1 MSKDSKGVLTD
12 YSYTQNRELS
22 WLRFNRRVLEEAAD
36 DTVPTLERLKFISI
50 FTSNLD
56 EFFMVRVGSLVDMAS
71 VSPKDVDNKSG
82 MGPKEQLAA
91 IHEVVPGLI
100 EIKGQLFQ
108 RVSALLAQEG
118 IQDLEYPDLTDQ
130 ERVQADDYFRSAV
143 LPILSP
149 QIVGQRH
156 PTPHLDNKALYITA
170 LLSSKSGKKSLGFI
184 PLPAALPP
192 IFLLPG
198 SQGRY
203 LRLENII
210 RHWAPKLFGKYV
222 VEETCVISATR
233 NADLTFDT
241 EKFEDREE
249 DFRQLMTKMLKK
261 RANQAIVRLE
271 LGQKPSQ
278 TMMDLLTGM
287 IPVVTGQVYYDSSPL
302 AMGYVSQLE
311 KLLPEELRAKLTY
324 VPYQP
329 RWPENLNRQ
338 ESMIDQIRRRDRLLF
353 FPFDSIDPFLKLLEE
368 AADRPDVASIK
379 ITIYR
384 LASTSKIA
392 RILCRAAENGKE
404 VVALME
410 LRARFDEANNIAW
423 SKMLEEAGCKVIYG
437 MENFKCHSKLCL
449 ITLQDKSGT
458 HYITQVGTGNYNEK
472 TSALYTDL
480 SVMTASPVI
489 GADGAAFFRNMLT
502 DNLEGEYD
510 ALLVAPKGLK
520 PSLCDLIQAEIDKGS
535 DGYICI
541 KANSVTERDI
551 IDKLQEASQAGV
563 QVEMIIRGICCIR
576 PGVLL
581 KTEHIQVTSIVGR
594 YLEHARIYVFGKGDQ
609 VKYFIASADLMT
621 RNLQRRV
628 EIACPIWDKEI
639 QGQLQTILDTQLRD
653 NAKASFLQP
662 SGTYL
667 RKEPQ
672 NGQPRLD
679 CQEVFLETSLHH
691 PEPAAPV
698 KKPRPETEKV
708 SFFQKMRRLF
718 GGK

>member
-1 MSKDSKGVLTD
+1 M
-12 YSYTQNRELS
+12 
-22 WLRFNRRVLEEAAD
+22 RFNRRVLEEAAD

-143 LPILSP
+143 LCPSSP
-149 QIVGQRH
+149 PRLWGGAIQPPFGQQGPLHHGPAEQQERQKVPGLH
-156 PTPHLDNKALYITA
+156 PPCPPPPCPHL
-170 LLSSKSGKKSLGFI
+170 
-184 PLPAALPP
+184 PA
-192 IFLLPG
+192 LPG

-311 KLLPEELRAKLTY
+311 KLPPEELRAKLTY

-329 RWPENLNRQ
+329 GG
-338 ESMIDQIRRRDRLLF
+338 RR
-353 FPFDSIDPFLKLLEE
+353 
-368 AADRPDVASIK
+368 
-379 ITIYR
+379 T
-384 LASTSKIA
+384 
-392 RILCRAAENGKE
+392 
-404 VVALME
+404 
-410 LRARFDEANNIAW
+410 
-423 SKMLEEAGCKVIYG
+423 
-437 MENFKCHSKLCL
+437 
-449 ITLQDKSGT
+449 
-458 HYITQVGTGNYNEK
+458 
-472 TSALYTDL
+472 
-480 SVMTASPVI
+480 
-489 GADGAAFFRNMLT
+489 
-502 DNLEGEYD
+502 
-510 ALLVAPKGLK
+510 
-520 PSLCDLIQAEIDKGS
+520 
-535 DGYICI
+535 
-541 KANSVTERDI
+541 
-551 IDKLQEASQAGV
+551 
-563 QVEMIIRGICCIR
+563 
-576 PGVLL
+576 
-581 KTEHIQVTSIVGR
+581 
-594 YLEHARIYVFGKGDQ
+594 
-609 VKYFIASADLMT
+609 
-621 RNLQRRV
+621 
-628 EIACPIWDKEI
+628 
-639 QGQLQTILDTQLRD
+639 
-653 NAKASFLQP
+653 
-662 SGTYL
+662 
-667 RKEPQ
+667 
-672 NGQPRLD
+672 
-679 CQEVFLETSLHH
+679 
-691 PEPAAPV
+691 
-698 KKPRPETEKV
+698 
-708 SFFQKMRRLF
+708 
-718 GGK
+718 

>member
-1 MSKDSKGVLTD
+1 MSKDSQGVITD

-22 WLRFNRRVLEEAAD
+22 WLRFNRRVLEEGAD
-36 DTVPTLERLKFISI
+36 DTVPTLERMKFISI

-91 IHEVVPGLI
+91 IQEVVPGLI
-100 EIKGQLFQ
+100 EIKGQLFR

-118 IQDLEYPDLTDQ
+118 IVDLEYADLTDQ
-130 ERVQADDYFRSAV
+130 ERVQVDDYFRSAV

-156 PTPHLDNKALYITA
+156 PSPHLDNKALYVTA

-198 SQGRY
+198 SQGRF

-210 RHWAPKLFGKYV
+210 RHWAPKLFGKYT

-233 NADLTFDT
+233 NADLSFDG

-278 TMMDLLTGM
+278 TMMDLLTA
-287 IPVVTGQVYYDSSPL
+287 IITVVTGQIYYDSSPL
-302 AMGYVSQLE
+302 AMGYVYQLE
-311 KLLPEELRAKLTY
+311 KLLPEALRARLTY
-324 VPYQP
+324 PPYQP
-329 RWPENLNRQ
+329 QWPEDLNRQ

-353 FPFDSIDPFLKLLEE
+353 FPFDTIDPFLKLLEE

-410 LRARFDEANNIAW
+410 LRARQHRLVQN
-423 SKMLEEAGCKVIYG
+423 AGGGRVHG
-437 MENFKCHSKLCL
+437 DLWHGE
-449 ITLQDKSGT
+449 LQVPQQALPHHPPGQSG
-458 HYITQVGTGNYNEK
+458 H
-472 TSALYTDL
+472 
-480 SVMTASPVI
+480 P
-489 GADGAAFFRNMLT
+489 
-502 DNLEGEYD
+502 
-510 ALLVAPKGLK
+510 
-520 PSLCDLIQAEIDKGS
+520 
-535 DGYICI
+535 
-541 KANSVTERDI
+541 
-551 IDKLQEASQAGV
+551 
-563 QVEMIIRGICCIR
+563 
-576 PGVLL
+576 
-581 KTEHIQVTSIVGR
+581 
-594 YLEHARIYVFGKGDQ
+594 
-609 VKYFIASADLMT
+609 
-621 RNLQRRV
+621 
-628 EIACPIWDKEI
+628 
-639 QGQLQTILDTQLRD
+639 
-653 NAKASFLQP
+653 
-662 SGTYL
+662 
-667 RKEPQ
+667 
-672 NGQPRLD
+672 
-679 CQEVFLETSLHH
+679 LHH
-691 PEPAAPV
+691 PGGHRELQREDQRPV
-698 KKPRPETEKV
+698 HRPERHDRLPRHRG
-708 SFFQKMRRLF
+708 RR
-718 GGK
+718 GGLLPQHAHRQPGGGL